1 MWKGT
6 WPLAVNPN
14 RAYDWRMGRA
24 RQMPLFAPPPAPEQ
38 PGDPEFV
45 RRHLTYLL
53 RLAQTAERLP
63 WSEAQTASWERLFAQ
78 LSDELPDGDV
88 LRTSFEAE
96 LKRLR
101 AA

>member
-1 MWKGT
+1 
-6 WPLAVNPN
+6 
-14 RAYDWRMGRA
+14 MGRA
-24 RQMPLFAPPPAPEQ
+24 KQMPLFTSAPTPQAPV
-38 PGDPEFV
+38 DPEFA

-63 WSEAQTASWERLFAQ
+63 WSEAQTASWEKLFRDVSAE
-78 LSDELPDGDV
+78 LSDGET